1 MESTSSTWAQFSEID
16 SANDEADDEGFV
28 WPEPS
33 MDAPDPFERMMVS
46 GSDWAEPGACWLKA
60 SGEPDMPG
68 ELMEALVARAV
79 GAIEQLQGIAAGA
92 LDPSTTEVWAQGIE
106 RLRRQIDAAGV
117 EVADHVDRERP
128 FRKQGFL
135 TTKAWLK
142 HRLQLSG
149 IEAHRRLRVARMLR
163 TSPIWK
169 NAHDAGLVGVAQCE
183 LMSAVIENSRIE
195 LTVWQT
201 HSCDLLIDA
210 MDESYDEFERRVR
223 RWEMLADPAG
233 AAEQADRNRMNRDAE
248 IRPRPDGSWALTASF
263 DDMSGAEFSEIFG
276 HYVQAEWDTDWA
288 EARERVGD
296 KATMFDLRRTQSQR
310 RADALLAMARA
321 AASAPPWSKRPVPTV
336 NLLIDQATYESTVTG
351 QRIDPSRYRDA
362 ISRTQACQELHPI
375 DVVKASIIGHVRR
388 VVYDGAGVV
397 IDLGRKQRLFSG
409 ASREAVMLLAVVCSW
424 TGCDM
429 RAEWC
434 EADHTVGWKGGGN
447 TDSDN
452 GGPLCPRHNVMKEQ
466 GFRIWRDPDG
476 DWHTF
481 DPEGNEI
488 L

>member
-1 MESTSSTWAQFSEID
+1 MGAQFFEID
-16 SANDEADDEGFV
+16 SPDDEAGGDDFV

-33 MDAPDPFERMMVS
+33 SDEPDPFERMMLS

-60 SGEPDMPG
+60 SGEPDMPA
-68 ELMEALVARAV
+68 ELIEALIARAV
-79 GAIEQLQGIAAGA
+79 AAVEQLQGIDAGA
-92 LDPSTTEVWAQGIE
+92 LDASTTELWAKGVE

-117 EVADHVDRERP
+117 EVADHVDRKRP

-163 TSPIWK
+163 TSASWK
-169 NAHDAGLVGVAQCE
+169 NAHVAGLVGVAQCE
-183 LMSAVIENSRIE
+183 LMSAVIENSRIDPA
-195 LTVWQT
+195 VWQADA
-201 HSCDLLIDA
+201 CDLLIDA

-223 RWEMLADPAG
+223 RWEVLADPDS
-233 AAEQADRNRMNRDAE
+233 AAEQAERNRTNRDAE
-248 IRPRPDGSWALTASF
+248 IRPRPDGSWSLTASF

-276 HYVQAEWDTDWA
+276 HYVQAEWDADWA
-288 EARERVGD
+288 EARQRVGD

-321 AASAPPWSKRPVPTV
+321 AASAPPWSKLPVPTV
-336 NLLIDQATYESTVTG
+336 NYLIDQATYDSTMTG
-351 QRIDPSRYRDA
+351 ERIDPSRYRDVV
-362 ISRTQACQELHPI
+362 SRAQAGRQPNPTDI
-375 DVVKASIIGHVRR
+375 VKASIVGHVRR

-409 ASREAVMLLAVVCSW
+409 SSREAVMLLAVVCSW
-424 TGCDM
+424 IGCDM
-429 RAEWC
+429 KVEWC

-447 TDSDN
+447 TDSGN
-452 GGPLCPRHNVMKEQ
+452 GGPLCHCHNVMKEQ
-466 GFRIWRDPDG
+466 GYRIWRDPDG

-481 DPEGNEI
+481 DPDGNEI